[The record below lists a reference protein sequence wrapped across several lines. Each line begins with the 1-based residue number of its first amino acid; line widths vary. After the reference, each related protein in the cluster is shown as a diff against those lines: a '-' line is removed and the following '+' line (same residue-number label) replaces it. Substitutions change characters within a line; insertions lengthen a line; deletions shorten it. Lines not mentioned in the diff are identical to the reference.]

1 MNTRRSREAREDRIS
16 EFRGLLGIKMN
27 RVEFDVWKDT
37 ESTMDRAFHLFR
49 RKRTGVMRDYLVSCF
64 GGHNYDLE
72 NFDARKADA
81 PMEKLVQAIAKRKL
95 MQNMEWVECPSGTPL
110 AADPGR
116 LSRGEAWAM
125 VKTRSSRLRTKKRVR
140 ILIGTD
146 SNLSPETSLALCAVI
161 RAAEHFVNIE
171 MVLQSAWLHPD
182 YDIGMV
188 LRVSSGK
195 LDPHI
200 TAVLSISNR
209 DTIFRDKICT
219 GFLDEDDNYYS
230 SGIRVANKPLFEGE
244 WLWIDPFINL
254 DTFDQQLL
262 LLLDIISGKM
272 KQYPGKPVTYL

>member
-1 MNTRRSREAREDRIS
+1 MSVLPEHRLPQIREA
-16 EFRGLLGIKMN
+16 
-27 RVEFDVWKDT
+27 
-37 ESTMDRAFHLFR
+37 ESR
-49 RKRTGVMRDYLVSCF
+49 
-64 GGHNYDLE
+64 
-72 NFDARKADA
+72 
-81 PMEKLVQAIAKRKL
+81 
-95 MQNMEWVECPSGTPL
+95 
-110 AADPGR
+110 
-116 LSRGEAWAM
+116 EAWAM

-230 SGIRVANKPLFEGE
+230 SGIRVANKPSSKGNGFGLIHSLT
-244 WLWIDPFINL
+244 WTPSINSFCCYW
-254 DTFDQQLL
+254 TSSQ
-262 LLLDIISGKM
+262 GR
-272 KQYPGKPVTYL
+272 